1 MTDVYLI
8 PMRVLPAILIALTL
22 SAAIP
27 LLRAPA
33 HAQDGMDWIQ
43 LDQSAEAVLA
53 HQRLAGNARAQAKRR
68 GVIRTVP
75 HLFVYHR
82 DGTPAFHMDGLRPG
96 FERQLNLLI
105 DAFRIDRSMVE
116 LETLLENAERP
127 DNEPITLDDLVPN
140 RITLTLYTRA
150 GCADCDAV
158 RERLEKWLEDREAFD
173 PNRLLIRMP

>member
-1 MTDVYLI
+1 MA
-8 PMRVLPAILIALTL
+8 PMRALPAILITFAL
-22 SAAIP
+22 SAATP
-27 LLRAPA
+27 LSTAPA
-33 HAQDGMDWIQ
+33 RAQDALDWIQ

-116 LETLLENAERP
+116 LETLLDNAETP
-127 DNEPITLDDLVPN
+127 EGGTITIDALVPS
-140 RITLTLYTRA
+140 RISLVLYTRE
-150 GCADCDAV
+150 GCSDCEIV
-158 RERLEKWLEDREAFD
+158 RERLERWLEDREAFN